1 MTAQAA
7 RSLGLWAR
15 LSGGVMVALAG
26 RETRYVGRL
35 YAGRI
40 VLFAVLVLTVV
51 LSLDAA
57 NHIGGFLGGED
68 QPGAPSGFQRLLY
81 YLMLRGGYNVPAI
94 LPLAALTGVI
104 WAEFALA
111 RSRQRMM
118 IANSGRSIL
127 MSLAPA
133 VLVGLAVG
141 LVQFGALA
149 YLRPLAV
156 EVQATETFRYF
167 GPKFQLEQTGR
178 MWLSVDNA
186 VIETRIGFTDPVE
199 LRDAVIYELSD
210 DGALRTILTAKRA
223 VPDGQGHWTLENGT
237 MWQVPGFSTDA
248 RSATPSH
255 GANAFAERNL
265 ALELDP
271 LWVENI
277 DILPTLLPQD
287 VLTRLGTAQTGIQN
301 ISTYEAALNERFA
314 AIFYVMGMMVLPAAL
329 GIAWFSPGMSAGP
342 LIRTIIW
349 GMGAYVAASIVSML
363 GSYGYLPPLLS
374 AWLAPTLFFL
384 IALGIVAARSPRQG
398 D

>member
-1 MTAQAA
+1 MTA
-7 RSLGLWAR
+7 RVVTPPGPWAR
-15 LSGGVMVALAG
+15 FVGALTVALAG

-35 YAGRI
+35 YAER
-40 VLFAVLVLTVV
+40 VLLFGALVLTVV

-118 IANSGRSIL
+118 IANSGRAIL

-156 EVQATETFRYF
+156 ELQATEDFRYY
-167 GPKFQLEQTGR
+167 GPKFRFAETGR

-186 VIETRIGFTDPVE
+186 VIESRIGFTDPVE
-199 LRDAVIYELSD
+199 LRDAVIYELAD
-210 DGALRTILTAKRA
+210 DGALRAILTAERG
-223 VPDGQGHWTLENGT
+223 VPGGPGRWALANGT
-237 MWQVPGFSTDA
+237 MWQVPSFSTETPPE
-248 RSATPSH
+248 TPSG
-255 GANAFAERNL
+255 GATAFAERSL

-271 LWVENI
+271 LWVENV
-277 DILPTLLPQD
+277 DILPTLLPQGI
-287 VLTRLGTAQTGIQN
+287 LARLGTAQAGIQN
-301 ISTYEAALNERFA
+301 ISTYAAALRERFA

-342 LIRTIIW
+342 LIRTVIW
-349 GMGAYVAASIVSML
+349 GMGAYVTASIVSML

-374 AWLAPTLFFL
+374 AWLAPALFFL
-384 IALGIVAARSPRQG
+384 IALGIVLVRSPRSA